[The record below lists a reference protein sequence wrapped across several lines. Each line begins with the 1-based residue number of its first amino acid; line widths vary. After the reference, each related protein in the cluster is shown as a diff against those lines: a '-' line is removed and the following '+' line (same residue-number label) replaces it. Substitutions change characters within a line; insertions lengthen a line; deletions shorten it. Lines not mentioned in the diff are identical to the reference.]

1 MSKQNAITSSFGG
14 VTRNNYRIK
23 LLIAVIV
30 FLLLGIGVAWHWG
43 SFTESLTVEKIA
55 AWASMVKDH
64 PLSLLIVISAYVVA
78 SLVLFPITLLIVA
91 TAMTFGPLLGF
102 AYATA
107 GYFVAALLTYAIGY
121 FVGHDFVA
129 GLSRSAIGQMSR
141 SLARHGLV
149 AMAAVHLLPV
159 APFTLVNMAAG
170 AVHVRFRDFV
180 LGTLIGMVPGIAA
193 ITIFEQ
199 QLEITWR
206 DPRPENFV
214 VLAVL
219 LIAIALGL
227 VWIRTRMGPRDR
239 R

>member
-1 MSKQNAITSSFGG
+1 MSRQNATASFGG
-14 VTRNNYRIK
+14 VARSHYRTK
-23 LLIAVIV
+23 LLITLPVLVVLAT
-30 FLLLGIGVAWHWG
+30 GVAWHCG
-43 SFTESLTVEKIA
+43 FSTGSLTADKIA
-55 AWASMVKDH
+55 AWASVVKDH
-64 PLSLLIVISAYVVA
+64 PLSLLIVISAYVGA

-102 AYATA
+102 AYASV

-121 FVGHDFVA
+121 FIGHDFVA
-129 GLSRSAIGQMSR
+129 GLSRSAIGGMSR
-141 SLARHGLV
+141 GLARHGLV
-149 AMAAVHLLPV
+149 AMATVHLLPV

-170 AVHVRFRDFV
+170 AAHVRFRDFV
-180 LGTLIGMVPGIAA
+180 FGTLIGMVPGIAA

-219 LIAIALGL
+219 LIVIAAGL
-227 VWIRTRMGPRDR
+227 IFMRSRIGGRDR